1 MRRDSLPS
9 APDPEGHA
17 VLLSA
22 LCLPPLLLLAAPP
35 ALSDSAPPH
44 DAPLAAGRVLE
55 EELARAMQVF
65 ADQAPHYLALSIEER
80 AVAEITAT
88 AGALQESRSQRAAF
102 LDVDLRIGSPEL
114 DSTHPLRGTSVLHN
128 ERRAQVRLPLE
139 SETDYALRQAIW
151 KELDAAYRHATERLV
166 VVQANR
172 SVLVA
177 EETLAPDFEPRQAIQ
192 ERLPT
197 QPQALDR
204 TCWEQL
210 LRRVSDEL
218 DDSPQVHASRVRLAQ
233 TDLRKTFVDS
243 EGTRLAHG
251 GTWLKLAL
259 HARAT
264 APDGDA
270 LSVDRVLSYRQPD
283 HLPSEDQ
290 LQELAV
296 ELRQHLEAL
305 LQAPRGEPYS
315 GPVLLHGRAAA
326 VFFHEVL
333 GHRAEGHRQKLDHE
347 GKTFAEYVERPILPA
362 FLDIYDDPTLTRY
375 AGHDLNGHYL
385 YDDEGVAA
393 QRATLADDG
402 VFKGFLMGR
411 SPIPGFPSSNG
422 HGRRSTGHLPISR
435 MGNTIVEASRS
446 VPADQLR
453 LLLLQQVRD
462 QGLPY
467 GLRVEEISGGF
478 TMTGRV
484 MPNAFNV
491 RAITTWKVYPDGRP
505 DELVRGVDLVGTPLV
520 AFSNILAAGD
530 DPQVFNGNCG
540 AESGWVPVSA
550 VSPSLLLG
558 SLELQLKEKSED
570 RPPLL
575 AKPPREDG
583 KATGG
588 AP

>member
-1 MRRDSLPS
+1 M
-9 APDPEGHA
+9 
-17 VLLSA
+17 LLS
-22 LCLPPLLLLAAPP
+22 PLRLSLLLAAAP
-35 ALSDSAPPH
+35 ALSANTAP
-44 DAPLAAGRVLE
+44 DDQRQAAERVLE
-55 EELARAMQVF
+55 EEMIRAMKVF

-80 AVAEITAT
+80 AAVEITAT
-88 AGALQESRSQRAAF
+88 AGVLQESRSQRAAF
-102 LDVDLRIGSPEL
+102 LDVDLRVGSPEL

-139 SETDYALRQAIW
+139 TETDYALRQAVW
-151 KELDAAYRHATERLV
+151 KELDAAYRHAVERLV

-172 SVLVA
+172 SVLVE
-177 EETLAPDFEPRQAIQ
+177 EETLAPDFEPRAPVIQ
-192 ERLPT
+192 R
-197 QPQALDR
+197 QPAQTEALDR
-204 TCWEQL
+204 ACWEQL
-210 LRRVSDEL
+210 LSRVSDHL
-218 DDSPQVHASRVRLAQ
+218 DDSPQVHASRVQLSR
-233 TDLRKTFVDS
+233 TELRKTFADS
-243 EGTRLAHG
+243 EGTRLVHG
-251 GTWLKLAL
+251 GTWFKLAL

-264 APDGDA
+264 AADGDTLA
-270 LSVDRVLSYRQPD
+270 VDRVMSYREAG
-283 HLPSEDQ
+283 HLPSEEQ
-290 LQELAV
+290 LRDLAI
-296 ELRQHLEAL
+296 EIREHLEAL
-305 LQAPRGEPYS
+305 LGSPRGEPYS

-375 AGHDLNGHYL
+375 AGHDLNGHYRF
-385 YDDEGVAA
+385 DDEGVAA

-422 HGRRSTGHLPISR
+422 HGRRSTGHLPTSR
-435 MGNTIVEASRS
+435 MGNTIVEASRR
-446 VPADQLR
+446 VPADRLR
-453 LLLLQQVRD
+453 QLLLQQVRD

-491 RAITTWKVYPDGRP
+491 RAITTWKVYADGRP
-505 DELVRGVDLVGTPLV
+505 DELVRGIDLVGTPLV

-550 VSPSLLLG
+550 VSPSLLLS

-575 AKPPREDG
+575 AKPPRDDAG
-583 KATGG
+583 AAGG
-588 AP
+588 AS